1 MNDVK
6 YRAWDY
12 KRKRMV
18 KVLAID
24 WEHQTIN
31 CEADIN
37 HEGMSGFERLY
48 RQPLENFELLQ
59 YTGVKDKNGTEIY
72 EGDILKNSFGSLYEV
87 KWVSSMTSF
96 MCSPLKVVYEV
107 RHLDNLDTEVVGN
120 VFENTE
126 LLRGD
131 DEYEV

>member
-12 KRKRMV
+12 KEKRMV

-24 WEHQTIN
+24 WEHQTISY
-31 CEADIN
+31 EADIN
-37 HEGMSGFERLY
+37 HEGMSGFERCY
-48 RQPLENFELLQ
+48 HQPLENFELLQ
-59 YTGVKDKNGTEIY
+59 FTGVKDKNGQEIY

-126 LLRGD
+126 LLRGEE
-131 DEYEV
+131 DEV

>member
-12 KRKRMV
+12 KEKRMV

-31 CEADIN
+31 YEADIN
-37 HEGMSGFERLY
+37 HEGMKGFERCY
-48 RQPLENFELLQ
+48 HQPLENFELLQ
-59 YTGVKDKNGTEIY
+59 FTGVRDKNGQEIY

-87 KWVSSMTSF
+87 KWVPSMMSF
-96 MCSPLKVVYEV
+96 MCSPLKVVYDV
-107 RHLDNLDTEVVGN
+107 RRIDNLDTEVVGN
-120 VFENTE
+120 IFENTE
-126 LLRGD
+126 LLGGD
-131 DEYEV
+131 ENEV